1 MKRVIN
7 YSWVVLLTFMLVS
20 CSEKSSFTPDTE
32 YGSSV
37 DISFNVKSVP
47 AAGTATETSFQI
59 GDEVG
64 LFVTVRN
71 DNATPVYPDAENCIG
86 YNLKLVMTETGLG
99 PADENNVITWDE
111 SGKIYDF
118 FAYYPY
124 REEVSDPNEIIGR
137 VNISQNVNDNFRY
150 SDFMVAQNIGGL
162 VNTRVELLFGHML
175 SLVEVEIDTDRT
187 DINSVSVENV
197 SVGYKANISEENAT
211 VDGAEDKEKIQ
222 MNKSRDNLFYVVL
235 PPQTIPA
242 GSRIFTLSI
251 GEDVW
256 TVSCENDVVLS
267 QGEVSRHKITLQEQ
281 ETSMILYKH
290 MTAFN

>member
-1 MKRVIN
+1 
-7 YSWVVLLTFMLVS
+7 
-20 CSEKSSFTPDTE
+20 
-32 YGSSV
+32 
-37 DISFNVKSVP
+37 
-47 AAGTATETSFQI
+47 
-59 GDEVG
+59 
-64 LFVTVRN
+64 
-71 DNATPVYPDAENCIG
+71 
-86 YNLKLVMTETGLG
+86 
-99 PADENNVITWDE
+99 
-111 SGKIYDF
+111 
-118 FAYYPY
+118 
-124 REEVSDPNEIIGR
+124 
-137 VNISQNVNDNFRY
+137 
-150 SDFMVAQNIGGL
+150 MVAQNIGGL